1 MKKNLL
7 HKLST
12 TEHKDIQTENSHTDI
27 RHTDRKQSY
36 RHKDRQTDIV

>member
-1 MKKNLL
+1 MKKKLL

-27 RHTDRKQSY
+27 KTDRQISCE
-36 RHKDRQTDIV
+36 